1 MQSPKL
7 SDKTYPGL
15 IISSHRMISPQ
26 YKKEASKS
34 LTGWQYAEL
43 TAEQWIEKLTLG
55 QTIQPSASTPKP
67 DGEFTHSIEN
77 WVNTHFVYADAD
89 YIRGVEFLD
98 DGSDKN
104 PDGVEPWTEEGYLSL
119 KFPSLL
125 YKVYAVTQSVS
136 SMSDAKS
143 PPHRRYRLIFLFDK
157 PITSEKHYHQIL
169 LRLAKEYPIIP
180 AVTRSPAQPVYGNA
194 RDGFNNAHI
203 QGNILKLSDYPYV
216 EPEEQQELP
225 QETSTSTNH
234 DTDGSLEDFL
244 QKHNIKYTPDPKSQ
258 HKFFVECPF
267 TEGHTDGI
275 CNLKDA
281 FVTDRPQGQY
291 KGKWGFHCSHA
302 SCKSKGND
310 TWESFRVGMKIPR
323 KDPAHGGS
331 RKGAGRKS
339 NAKKLAETKTPDFF
353 NGKPVVHLHIVE
365 DFDGEAIIS
374 ERSREVVG
382 EEAGNLLWQSERTYT
397 RGDEIGVLRQGENGL
412 FFKGLDTSGMQGEIA
427 RACSIMKIANGSYT
441 GIANPHA
448 WIAEDVLKN
457 QQAKGKQIKVVL
469 THPFWNG
476 TELLSKEGYDAATQA
491 YLDCKDEYNLDT
503 EKHTASDDLEL
514 WKDLLED
521 FPFREESDF
530 ENAISYV
537 LTLIIRQ
544 GLNTGETVPLID
556 VTAPREGVGKSLLA
570 DVLTAAVLGR
580 TPIVRSLSS
589 VRTEVEKEIA
599 AALRGAPESVI
610 FDNVDNSKPLDC
622 ATLAS
627 VVTQP
632 NRAFRILGFSE
643 EMFYENRATI
653 LYTGSNVEVTPE
665 LAKRLVAIRLSDTGV
680 PEKDRKV
687 KVEGLLNHTIHRH
700 FELVSSAL
708 RMVKRWIDQGS
719 KEGPKNLHRMR
730 QWSRIIHGIML
741 ANGFGEH
748 FMQNFDEVMLS
759 TSPEFTA
766 WANAFKAIVK
776 EKPEIALTGWTANDV
791 FEILSH
797 TDKVYAHE
805 DDITDRAKSFTRL
818 PKGDGILDELIGTAG
833 TEHARK
839 CRLGKLLRQKIGNIY
854 ADYELIDTHKSDRNR
869 RKIYRL
875 EFKDTHKTEPETD
888 AHTSDTSLA
897 DAGFTEV
904 MHISSLFHG
913 KDQLTA
919 AEVSDFTGYDESQ
932 VSRLLDRW
940 YNDLIIS
947 KGVGDTYW
955 MSDKDHER
963 FLNEILSP
971 AFAEWKRQPGNI
983 FTCEP
988 TPEEIRDRIT
998 PNPMHQR
1005 TIEHLLTHKMNGN
1018 LKNGGHD

>member
-1 MQSPKL
+1 MK
-7 SDKTYPGL
+7 DKYQGIYIP
-15 IISSHRMISPQ
+15 HRVIDADSKVIAQ
-26 YKKEASKS
+26 KS
-34 LTGWQYAEL
+34 LSGWQHAEL
-43 TAEQWIEKLTLG
+43 TPEQWIEKLDAG
-55 QTIQPSASTPKP
+55 QTIQPSAFTPKS
-67 DGEFTHSIEN
+67 DSTFTHKVGNWIE
-77 WVNTHFVYADAD
+77 TYFVCADAD
-89 YIRGVEFLD
+89 NIKGVEFLD

-104 PDGVEPWTEEGYLSL
+104 PEGVEPWTENGLLSK
-119 KFPSLL
+119 KFPGLTA
-125 YKVYAVTQSVS
+125 KVYAVGESVS
-136 SMSDAKS
+136 SMLTD
-143 PPHRRYRLIFLFDK
+143 PLHRRYRLIFLFDK
-157 PITSEKHYHQIL
+157 PITSEKHYHHIL
-169 LRLAKEYPIIP
+169 LRLANEFSIIP
-180 AVTRSPAQPVYGNA
+180 AVTRSPAQPVFGNA
-194 RDGFNNAHI
+194 REGFNFHI
-203 QGNILKLSDYPYV
+203 CGSTLNLDDYPY
-216 EPEEQQELP
+216 EPETEEIKQPIEKKQESN
-225 QETSTSTNH
+225 ET
-234 DTDGSLEDFL
+234 LQAFL
-244 QKHNIKYTPDPKSQ
+244 TRHSITYEPSNDSN
-258 HKFFVECPF
+258 KFYVECPYKN
-267 TEGHTDGI
+267 GHASGKNGKTDAYVFG
-275 CNLKDA
+275 DA
-281 FVTDRPQGQY
+281 SGWAFN
-291 KGKWGFHCSHA
+291 CSHT
-302 SCKSKGND
+302 SCKQAGLT
-310 TWESFRVGMKIPR
+310 TWESFRAGMKIPR
-323 KDPAHGGS
+323 KDTFHGGS

-339 NAKKLAETKTPDFF
+339 NAEKLAETKTPDLF
-353 NGKPVVHLHIVE
+353 NGKPVVHLHTVE

-382 EEAGNLLWQSERTYT
+382 EEAGDLLWQSERTYT

-412 FFKGLDTSGMQGEIA
+412 VFKGLDTSGMQGEIA
-427 RACSIMKIANGSYT
+427 RACSIMKIANGGYS
-441 GIANPHA
+441 GVANPYA

-476 TELLSKEGYDAATQA
+476 TVLLSKKGYDAATQA
-491 YLDCKDEYNLDT
+491 YLDCENEYDLDT

-530 ENAISYV
+530 ENALSYV

-556 VTAPREGVGKSLLA
+556 ITAPREGVGKSLLA

-610 FDNVDNSKPLDC
+610 FDNVDNAKPLDC

-700 FELVSSAL
+700 FELVSSVL

-719 KEGPKNLHRMR
+719 KEGPNNLHRMR

-748 FMQNFDEVMLS
+748 FMQNFDEVMLA
-759 TSPEFTA
+759 TSPDFTT
-766 WANAFKAIVK
+766 WANAFKAIAN
-776 EKPEIALTGWTANDV
+776 EKPKIATTGWTANDV
-791 FEILSH
+791 FELLSH
-797 TDKVYAHE
+797 TDRVYAHE
-805 DDITDRAKSFTRL
+805 DDIADGAKSFTRL
-818 PKGDGILDELIGTAG
+818 SKGDGILDELLGTAG

-839 CRLGKLLRQKIGNIY
+839 CRLGKLLRQKIGNIF
-854 ADYELIDTHKSDRNR
+854 ADYELIDTHRSDRTG
-869 RKIYRL
+869 KKLYRL
-875 EFKDTHKTEPETD
+875 ESKSEHKPEPETK
-888 AHTSDTSLA
+888 AQTSDTSLTG
-897 DAGFTEV
+897 GFFIEI
-904 MHISSLFHG
+904 MNISCHFYG
-913 KDQLTA
+913 KHQLTA
-919 AEVSDFTGYDESQ
+919 DEVSQFTGYDESQ
-932 VSRLLDRW
+932 VSALLDKW
-940 YNDLIIS
+940 YNDLVIS

-955 MSDKDHER
+955 MSDRDHER
-963 FLNEILSP
+963 FLNKILSP
-971 AFAEWKRQPGNI
+971 AFVEWKRKPGHEFI
-983 FTCEP
+983 CHP
-988 TPEEIRDRIT
+988 APPEIREHII

-1005 TIEHLLTHKMNGN
+1005 MIEHLLAHKMNGN
-1018 LKNGGHD
+1018 SKNGVQD

>member
-1 MQSPKL
+1 MLGRPFNPQL
-7 SDKTYPGL
+7 SHQRATAHSHTKSETWTETYFVC
-15 IISSHRMISPQ
+15 
-26 YKKEASKS
+26 A
-34 LTGWQYAEL
+34 
-43 TAEQWIEKLTLG
+43 
-55 QTIQPSASTPKP
+55 
-67 DGEFTHSIEN
+67 DGDNIK
-77 WVNTHFVYADAD
+77 
-89 YIRGVEFLD
+89 GVEFLD

-104 PDGVEPWTEEGYLSL
+104 PDGIQPWTESRLL
-119 KFPSLL
+119 AKKFPGLL
-125 YKVYAVTQSVS
+125 NKVYAVGESVS
-136 SMSDAKS
+136 SMLKE
-143 PPHRRYRLIFLFDK
+143 PLHRRYRLIFLFDK
-157 PITSEKHYHQIL
+157 PITSEKHYHHIL
-169 LRLAKEYPIIP
+169 LILANEFSIIP
-180 AVTRSPAQPVYGNA
+180 AVTRSPAQPVFGNA
-194 RDGFNNAHI
+194 REGFNFHI
-203 QGNILKLSDYPYV
+203 CGSTLNLDGYPF
-216 EPEEQQELP
+216 EPETEEIKKPIENKQEPVETL
-225 QETSTSTNH
+225 QE
-234 DTDGSLEDFL
+234 FL
-244 QKHNIKYTPDPKSQ
+244 NR
-258 HKFFVECPF
+258 HKIAYEPSKESNKFYVQCPYKD
-267 TEGHTDGI
+267 GHTNG
-275 CNLKDA
+275 KSEKTDA
-281 FVTDRPQGQY
+281 YVFGDASG
-291 KGKWGFHCSHA
+291 WAFNCSHT
-302 SCKSKGND
+302 SCKQAGHT

-323 KDPAHGGS
+323 KDTSHGGS
-331 RKGAGRKS
+331 RKHAGRKS
-339 NAKKLAETKTPDFF
+339 NAEKLAETKTPDLF

-365 DFDGEAIIS
+365 DLDGEAIIS

-382 EEAGNLLWQSERTYT
+382 EEVGNLLWQSERTYT

-441 GIANPHA
+441 GVANPHA
-448 WIAEDVLKN
+448 WSAEDVLKN
-457 QQAKGKQIKVVL
+457 QQSKGKQVKVVL

-476 TELLSKEGYDAATQA
+476 TELLSQEGYDAATQA
-491 YLDCKDEYNLDT
+491 YLDCKNEYDLDT

-530 ENAISYV
+530 ENALSYM

-556 VTAPREGVGKSLLA
+556 ITAPREGVGKSLLA

-610 FDNVDNSKPLDC
+610 FDNVDNAKPLDC

-665 LAKRLVAIRLSDTGV
+665 LAKRLVAIRLADTGV

-730 QWSRIIHGIML
+730 QWSRIVHGIML

-759 TSPEFTA
+759 TSPEFTT
-766 WANAFKAIVK
+766 WANAFKAIAN
-776 EKPEIALTGWTANDV
+776 EKPAKATTGWTTNDV

-805 DDITDRAKSFTRL
+805 EDIANGAKSFTRL
-818 PKGDGILDELIGTAG
+818 SKGDGILDELIGTGG
-833 TEHARK
+833 TEHARRS
-839 CRLGKLLRQKIGNIY
+839 RLGKLLRQKIGNIY
-854 ADYELIDTHKSDRNR
+854 ADYELIDTHKSDRTG
-869 RKIYRL
+869 KKLYRL
-875 EFKDTHKTEPETD
+875 EFKGEHKPEPKTEAQTSGIPLEGET
-888 AHTSDTSLA
+888 
-897 DAGFTEV
+897 FTEI
-904 MHISSLFHG
+904 MHISCHFYG
-913 KDQLTA
+913 KHQLTA
-919 AEVSDFTGYDESQ
+919 AEVSQFTGYDENQ
-932 VSRLLDRW
+932 VSDILEKW
-940 YNDLIIS
+940 YDDLAIS
-947 KGVGDTYW
+947 KGSGDTYW
-955 MSDKDHER
+955 MSDKDHTR
-963 FLNEILSP
+963 FLEKFLSP
-971 AFAEWKRQPGNI
+971 AFVEWQHQPGNK

-988 TPEEIRDRIT
+988 PPEEIRDRII
-998 PNPMHQR
+998 PKKMHQR
-1005 TIEHLLTHKMNGN
+1005 MIEHLLAHKMNGN
-1018 LKNGGHD
+1018 

>member
-1 MQSPKL
+1 M
-7 SDKTYPGL
+7 
-15 IISSHRMISPQ
+15 
-26 YKKEASKS
+26 KKEKVRRYNGIYIPHRVIDADSKEIAQKS
-34 LTGWQYAEL
+34 FSGWQHAEL

-55 QTIQPSASTPKP
+55 QTIQPSTFTPKS
-67 DGEFTHSIEN
+67 DGTFTHKVEN
-77 WVNTHFVYADAD
+77 WIETYIVCADGD
-89 YIRGVEFLD
+89 NIKGVEFLD

-104 PDGVEPWTEEGYLSL
+104 PDGIQPWTESRLL
-119 KFPSLL
+119 AKKFPGLL
-125 YKVYAVTQSVS
+125 NKVYAAGESVS
-136 SMSDAKS
+136 SMLKD
-143 PPHRRYRLIFLFDK
+143 PLHRRYRLIFVFDK

-169 LRLAKEYPIIP
+169 LMLASEFSIIP
-180 AVTRSPAQPVYGNA
+180 AVTRSPAQPVFGNA
-194 RDGFNNAHI
+194 REGFNFHI
-203 QGNILKLSDYPYV
+203 CGSTLKLDDYPF
-216 EPEEQQELP
+216 EPETQEIKKLIENK
-225 QETSTSTNH
+225 QEPIET
-234 DTDGSLEDFL
+234 LQEFL
-244 QKHNIKYTPDPKSQ
+244 NRHNIDYEPSKESN
-258 HKFFVECPF
+258 KFYVQCPYKD
-267 TEGHTDGI
+267 GHTNG
-275 CNLKDA
+275 KSGKTDA
-281 FVTDRPQGQY
+281 YVFGDASG
-291 KGKWGFHCSHA
+291 WAFNCSHT
-302 SCKSKGND
+302 SCKQAGRT
-310 TWESFRVGMKIPR
+310 TWESFRAGMKIPR
-323 KDPAHGGS
+323 KYPSHGGA
-331 RKGAGRKS
+331 RKDAGRKS
-339 NAKKLAETKTPDFF
+339 NAEKLAETKTPDFF
-353 NGKPVVHLHIVE
+353 NGKSVVHLHTVE
-365 DFDGEAIIS
+365 NFDDEAIIS
-374 ERSREVVG
+374 ERSREIVG
-382 EEAGNLLWQSERTYT
+382 EEAGTLLWQSERTYT

-427 RACSIMKIANGSYT
+427 RACSIMKISNGSYT
-441 GIANPHA
+441 GVANPHA

-476 TELLSKEGYDAATQA
+476 TQLLSQEGYDAATQA
-491 YLDCKDEYNLDT
+491 YLDCKNEYDLDT

-530 ENAISYV
+530 ENALSYV

-556 VTAPREGVGKSLLA
+556 ITAPREGVGKSLLA

-665 LAKRLVAIRLSDTGV
+665 LAKRLVAIRLADTGV

-687 KVEGLLNHTIHRH
+687 KVEGLLNHTIGRH

-708 RMVKRWIDQGS
+708 RMVQRWIDQGS

-730 QWSRIIHGIML
+730 QWSRVVHGIMI

-776 EKPEIALTGWTANDV
+776 EKPEIATTGWTANDV

-805 DDITDRAKSFTRL
+805 DDIAGGAKSFTRL
-818 PKGDGILDELIGTAG
+818 SKGDGILDEIIGTG
-833 TEHARK
+833 RTEHARK
-839 CRLGKLLRQKIGNIY
+839 CRLGQLLRKKVGNIY
-854 ADYELIDTHKSDRNR
+854 ANYELIDAHQSDREG
-869 RKIYRL
+869 KKLYRL
-875 EFKDTHKTEPETD
+875 EFKGEHKPDPETD
-888 AHTSDTSLA
+888 AHTSGTSLA
-897 DAGFTEV
+897 DVGFAEIL
-904 MHISSLFHG
+904 HISSQFYG
-913 KDQLTA
+913 KHQITA
-919 AEVSDFTGYDESQ
+919 AEVSQFTGYDENE
-932 VSRLLDRW
+932 VSALLEKW
-940 YNDLIIS
+940 YNDLVIS
-947 KGVGDTYW
+947 QGIGETYW
-955 MSDKDHER
+955 MSDRDHER

-971 AFAEWKRQPGNI
+971 AFSEWQRQPGNK
-983 FTCEP
+983 FTCDP
-988 TPEEIRDRIT
+988 PPKEIQDRIT

-1005 TIEHLLTHKMNGN
+1005 TTEHLLAHKLNGN
-1018 LKNGGHD
+1018 LKNGVQD

>member
-1 MQSPKL
+1 M
-7 SDKTYPGL
+7 
-15 IISSHRMISPQ
+15 
-26 YKKEASKS
+26 KKEKVRSYHGIFIPHRVLDPDSKEKAQKS
-34 LTGWQYAEL
+34 LSGWQHAEL
-43 TAEQWIEKLTLG
+43 TSEQWIEKLSLG
-55 QTIQPSASTPKP
+55 QTIQPSAFTPKS
-67 DGEFTHSIEN
+67 DGGFTHKVEN
-77 WVNTHFVYADAD
+77 WISTHFICADAD
-89 YIRGVEFLD
+89 NIQGVEFLD

-104 PDGVEPWTEEGYLSL
+104 PEGVLPWTEPGILSK
-119 KFPSLL
+119 KFPGLTQ
-125 YKVYAVTQSVS
+125 KGYAVGESVS
-136 SMSDAKS
+136 SMAKWKL
-143 PPHRRYRLIFLFDK
+143 PPHRRYRIIFLFDK

-169 LRLAKEYPIIP
+169 LILANEFPIIP
-180 AVTRSPAQPVYGNA
+180 AVTRSPAQPVFGNA
-194 RDGFNNAHI
+194 REGFNFHI
-203 QGNILKLSDYPYV
+203 SENILNLDDYPLESETDEIKKLIENKQ
-216 EPEEQQELP
+216 EPIETLQE
-225 QETSTSTNH
+225 
-234 DTDGSLEDFL
+234 FL
-244 QKHNIKYTPDPKSQ
+244 NRHNIDYEPSKESN
-258 HKFFVECPF
+258 KFYVQCPYKD
-267 TEGHTDGI
+267 GHTNG
-275 CNLKDA
+275 KSGKTDA
-281 FVTDRPQGQY
+281 YVFGDASG
-291 KGKWGFHCSHA
+291 WAFNCSHT
-302 SCKSKGND
+302 SCKQAGRT
-310 TWESFRVGMKIPR
+310 TWESFRAGMKIPR
-323 KDPAHGGS
+323 KYPSHGGA
-331 RKGAGRKS
+331 RKDAGRKS
-339 NAKKLAETKTPDFF
+339 NAEKLAETKTPDFF
-353 NGKPVVHLHIVE
+353 NGKSVVHLHTVE
-365 DFDGEAIIS
+365 NFDDEAIIS
-374 ERSREVVG
+374 ERSREIVG
-382 EEAGNLLWQSERTYT
+382 EEAGTLLWQSERTYT

-427 RACSIMKIANGSYT
+427 RACSIMKISNGSYT
-441 GIANPHA
+441 GVANPHA

-476 TELLSKEGYDAATQA
+476 TQLLSQEGYDAATQA
-491 YLDCKDEYNLDT
+491 YLDCKNEYDLDT

-530 ENAISYV
+530 ENALSYV

-556 VTAPREGVGKSLLA
+556 ITAPREGVGKSLLA

-665 LAKRLVAIRLSDTGV
+665 LAKRLVAIRLADTGV

-687 KVEGLLNHTIHRH
+687 KVEGLLNHTIGRH

-708 RMVKRWIDQGS
+708 RMVQRWIDQGS

-730 QWSRIIHGIML
+730 QWSRVVHGIMI

-776 EKPEIALTGWTANDV
+776 EKPEIATTGWTANDV

-805 DDITDRAKSFTRL
+805 DDIAGGAKSFTRL
-818 PKGDGILDELIGTAG
+818 SKGDGILDEIIGTG
-833 TEHARK
+833 RTEHARK
-839 CRLGKLLRQKIGNIY
+839 CRLGQLLRKKVGNIY
-854 ADYELIDTHKSDRNR
+854 ANYELIDAHQSDREG
-869 RKIYRL
+869 KKLYRL
-875 EFKDTHKTEPETD
+875 EFKGEHKPDPETD
-888 AHTSDTSLA
+888 AHTSGTSLA
-897 DAGFTEV
+897 DVGFAEIL
-904 MHISSLFHG
+904 HISSQFYG
-913 KDQLTA
+913 KHQITA
-919 AEVSDFTGYDESQ
+919 AEVSQFTGYDENE
-932 VSRLLDRW
+932 VSALLEKW
-940 YNDLIIS
+940 YNDLVIS
-947 KGVGDTYW
+947 QGIGETYW
-955 MSDKDHER
+955 MSDRDHER

-971 AFAEWKRQPGNI
+971 AFSEWQRQPGNK
-983 FTCEP
+983 FTCDP
-988 TPEEIRDRIT
+988 PPKEIQDRIT

-1005 TIEHLLTHKMNGN
+1005 TTEHLLAHKLNGN
-1018 LKNGGHD
+1018 LKNGVQD